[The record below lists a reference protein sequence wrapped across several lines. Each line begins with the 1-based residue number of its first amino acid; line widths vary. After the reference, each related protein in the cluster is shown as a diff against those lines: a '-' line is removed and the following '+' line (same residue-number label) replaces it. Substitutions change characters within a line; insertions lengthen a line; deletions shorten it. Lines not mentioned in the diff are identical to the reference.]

1 MAEVRR
7 FPSRRTSGTID
18 GMRVSLLQLAVDDAE
33 APYDRWNRGVK
44 LVEAERDSGAELVI
58 LPELWIAGGFDYKTW
73 SDQAE
78 PIATSK
84 PISALERVRTQDGEQ
99 PELWLHFGSY
109 VESAPDGTLY
119 NTSVIRGPGG
129 VTAQYRKIHRFGFS
143 EGEATLMG
151 AGEELVTVPSPW
163 GTLGLAT
170 CYDLRFPELF
180 RGLLDRGMEHLLV
193 CSAWPEKRIEHW
205 RLLLRA
211 RAIEDQVFVFA
222 TNCVGTNGG
231 VALGGRSA
239 VIDPWG
245 NVVAEAG
252 TGEEVL
258 RVDVD
263 PALVTRTREALP
275 VLKDRRLH

>member
-1 MAEVRR
+1 
-7 FPSRRTSGTID
+7 
-18 GMRVSLLQLAVDDAE
+18 MRVSLLQFAVDDSE
-33 APYDRWNRGVK
+33 RPEDRVNRAVR
-44 LVEAERDSGAELVI
+44 LVEEERASGADLVV
-58 LPELWIAGGFDYKTW
+58 LPELWVAGGFDYKSW
-73 SDQAE
+73 GDHAE
-78 PIATSK
+78 PIAASK
-84 PISALERVRTQDGEQ
+84 TVAALEQVRVGDSGSSEM
-99 PELWLHFGSY
+99 WLHFGSY
-109 VESAPDGTLY
+109 VEKAPDGVLY
-119 NTSVIRGPGG
+119 NTSVFRGPYG
-129 VTAQYRKIHRFGFS
+129 VVTQYRKIHRFGFS

-180 RGLLDRGMEHLLV
+180 RGLVDQGMEHLV
-193 CSAWPEKRIEHW
+193 MCSAWPERRIEHW
-205 RLLLRA
+205 RILLRA
-211 RAIEDQVFVFA
+211 RAVENQVFVFA

-263 PALVTRTREALP
+263 PALVAQTRETLP
-275 VLKDRRLH
+275 VLKDRRLR

>member
-1 MAEVRR
+1 
-7 FPSRRTSGTID
+7 
-18 GMRVSLLQLAVDDAE
+18 MRVSLMQLAVDDAE
-33 APYDRWNRGVK
+33 TPEDRWNRVVK
-44 LVEAERDSGAELVI
+44 LVEAERETGAELVI
-58 LPELWIAGGFDYKTW
+58 LPELWVAGGFDYKNWTGH
-73 SDQAE
+73 AE
-78 PIATSK
+78 PIADSR
-84 PISALERVRTQDGEQ
+84 PIAALEKVRTHEGAG
-99 PELWLHFGSY
+99 PEMWLHFGSY
-109 VESAPDGTLY
+109 VERAPDGTLY
-119 NTSVIRGPGG
+119 NTAVFRGPDD
-129 VTAQYRKIHRFGFS
+129 VEAQYRKIHRFGFS

-170 CYDLRFPELF
+170 CYDIRFPELF
-180 RGLLDRGMEHLLV
+180 RGLLDEGMEHLVV

-205 RLLLRA
+205 RVLLKA

-231 VALGGRSA
+231 VALGGRSV

-263 PALVTRTREALP
+263 PALVARTRSALP
-275 VLKDRRLH
+275 VLNDRRLR

>member
-1 MAEVRR
+1 
-7 FPSRRTSGTID
+7 
-18 GMRVSLLQLAVDDAE
+18 MRVSLMQIAVDDAE
-33 APYDRWNRGVK
+33 TPDDRWNRVVK
-44 LVEAERDSGAELVI
+44 LVEAEREAGTDLVI
-58 LPELWIAGGFDYKTW
+58 LPELWVAGGFDYKSW
-73 SDQAE
+73 RDHAE
-78 PIATSK
+78 PIANSR
-84 PISALERVRTQDGEQ
+84 PVSALEKVRAAN
-99 PELWLHFGSY
+99 PEMWLHFGSY
-109 VESAPDGTLY
+109 VERTADGSMY
-119 NTSVIRGPGG
+119 NTSVFRGPGG
-129 VTAQYRKIHRFGFS
+129 VEAEYRKIHRFGFS
-143 EGEATLMG
+143 EGEATLME
-151 AGEELVTVPSPW
+151 AGEDILTVPSPW

-180 RGLLDRGMEHLLV
+180 RALLDKGMEHLVL

-205 RLLLRA
+205 RILLKA

-263 PALVTRTREALP
+263 PALVAQTRSALP
-275 VLKDRRLH
+275 VLNDRRLR

>member
-1 MAEVRR
+1 
-7 FPSRRTSGTID
+7 
-18 GMRVSLLQLAVDDAE
+18 MRVSLLQLAVDDSE
-33 APYDRWNRGVK
+33 RPEDRADRAVQ
-44 LVEAERDSGAELVI
+44 LVEAERASGAELVI
-58 LPELWIAGGFDYKTW
+58 LPELWVAGGFDYKHW
-73 SDQAE
+73 GEHAE
-78 PIATSK
+78 PIADSG
-84 PISALERVRTQDGEQ
+84 PVAALEKVRAGEGSG

-119 NTSVIRGPGG
+119 NTSVFRGPGE
-129 VTAQYRKIHRFGFS
+129 VAAQYRKIHRFGFS

-151 AGEELVTVPSPW
+151 AGEDLVTVPSPW

-170 CYDLRFPELF
+170 CYDLRFPEQF
-180 RGLLDRGMEHLLV
+180 RSLTDLGMEHLV
-193 CSAWPEKRIEHW
+193 MCSAWPERRIEHW
-205 RLLLRA
+205 RILLRA

-231 VALGGRSA
+231 VVLGGRSA

-263 PALVTRTREALP
+263 PAVVAQTRETLP
-275 VLKDRRLH
+275 VLKDRRLR

>member
-1 MAEVRR
+1 
-7 FPSRRTSGTID
+7 
-18 GMRVSLLQLAVDDAE
+18 MRVSLMQIAVDDAE
-33 APYDRWNRGVK
+33 APHDRWNRVVQLVK
-44 LVEAERDSGAELVI
+44 AERETGADLVI
-58 LPELWIAGGFDYKTW
+58 LPELWVAGGFDYKHWT
-73 SDQAE
+73 SHAE
-78 PIATSK
+78 PIAESE
-84 PISALERVRTQDGEQ
+84 PVAALEEVRTGAA
-99 PELWLHFGSY
+99 PEMWLHFGSY

-119 NTSVIRGPGG
+119 NTSVFRGPDG
-129 VTAQYRKIHRFGFS
+129 VRAQYRKIHRFGFS

-180 RGLLDRGMEHLLV
+180 RGLVDKGMEHLV
-193 CSAWPEKRIEHW
+193 MCSAWPERRIEHW
-205 RLLLRA
+205 RVLLKA

-252 TGEEVL
+252 TGEEIL

-263 PALVTRTREALP
+263 PALVAQTRSALP
-275 VLKDRRLH
+275 VLKDRRLR

>member
-1 MAEVRR
+1 
-7 FPSRRTSGTID
+7 
-18 GMRVSLLQLAVDDAE
+18 MRVSLMQLVVDDAE
-33 APYDRWNRGVK
+33 APHDRWNRVVK
-44 LVEAERDSGAELVI
+44 LVEAEQETGADLIV
-58 LPELWIAGGFDYKTW
+58 LPELWVAGGFDYKSW
-73 SDQAE
+73 SDHADPIADSE
-78 PIATSK
+78 PIA
-84 PISALERVRTQDGEQ
+84 ALEKVRTHEGAG
-99 PELWLHFGSY
+99 PETWLHFGSY
-109 VESAPDGTLY
+109 VERAADGTLY
-119 NTSVIRGPGG
+119 NTSVFRGPGG
-129 VTAQYRKIHRFGFS
+129 VRVEYRKIHRFGFS

-180 RGLLDRGMEHLLV
+180 RGLLDRGMEHLV
-193 CSAWPEKRIEHW
+193 ISSAWPAKRIEHW
-205 RLLLRA
+205 RVLLKA

-231 VALGGRSA
+231 VPLGGRSA

-263 PALVTRTREALP
+263 PALVAQTRGALP
-275 VLKDRRLH
+275 VLNDRRLR

>member
-1 MAEVRR
+1 
-7 FPSRRTSGTID
+7 
-18 GMRVSLLQLAVDDAE
+18 MRVSLMQLAVDDAE
-33 APYDRWNRGVK
+33 APQDRWNRVVK
-44 LVEAERDSGAELVI
+44 LLEAERETGAELVI
-58 LPELWIAGGFDYKTW
+58 LPELWVAGGFDYKNW
-73 SDQAE
+73 DDNAE
-78 PIATSK
+78 PIADSQ
-84 PISALERVRTQDGEQ
+84 PIAALEKVRTQGTN

-109 VESAPDGTLY
+109 VERTSDGTLY
-119 NTSVIRGPGG
+119 NTSVFRGPGDAQ
-129 VTAQYRKIHRFGFS
+129 AQYRKIHRFGFS

-151 AGEELVTVPSPW
+151 AGEELITVPSPW

-180 RGLLDRGMEHLLV
+180 RGLLDQGMEHLV
-193 CSAWPEKRIEHW
+193 MCSAWPAKRIEHW
-205 RLLLRA
+205 RVLLKA

-231 VALGGRSA
+231 VLLGGRSA

-252 TGEEVL
+252 TGEEIL

-263 PALVTRTREALP
+263 PELVAQTRGALP
-275 VLKDRRLH
+275 VLKDRRLR